1 MSEGIIYDIKRFA
14 IHDGPGIRTTIFL
27 KGCPLSC
34 WWCHNPEGQK
44 KEPEKI
50 IKIWKGSRKN
60 EIIGEK
66 VSIDYVLKEIKK
78 EEIFY
83 DESGGGVTFS
93 GGEPLMQI
101 EFLRELLKECNKID
115 IHTAID
121 TSGYASA
128 KKFESIL
135 EFTDL
140 FLFDLKIMD
149 QRDHLKYT
157 GASNKSILNNLKTLQ
172 KFNKRTFLR
181 FAIIPGITDI
191 KQNIEDIIKFIK
203 PMKNIER
210 VDILPYHRTGIDKY
224 KRLNKRIK
232 KKDIK
237 IPGENLLNNIKKSF
251 LCSGLKVN
259 IGG

>member
-1 MSEGIIYDIKRFA
+1 MSKGIIYDIKRFA

-44 KEPEKI
+44 KEPQEI
-50 IKIWKGSRKN
+50 IKIWKASRKI
-60 EIIGEK
+60 EIIGKK
-66 VSIDYVLKEIKK
+66 VSVDYVLKEINK
-78 EEIFY
+78 EKIFY

-101 EFLRELLKECNKID
+101 KFLRELLKGCNKTD
-115 IHTAID
+115 VHTAID
-121 TSGYASA
+121 TSGYANA
-128 KKFESIL
+128 ENFESIL

-149 QRDHLKYT
+149 SINHLKYT
-157 GASNKSILNNLKTLQ
+157 GVSNKTILNNLKTLQ
-172 KFNKRTFLR
+172 KFDKRTFIR
-181 FAIIPGITDI
+181 FAIIPGITDT
-191 KQNIEDIIKFIK
+191 KQNIEDIIEFIK

-210 VDILPYHRTGIDKY
+210 VDILPYHKTGIDKY
-224 KRLNKRIK
+224 KRLNKSIK

-237 IPGENLLNNIKKSF
+237 IPGKNLLNNIKRSF